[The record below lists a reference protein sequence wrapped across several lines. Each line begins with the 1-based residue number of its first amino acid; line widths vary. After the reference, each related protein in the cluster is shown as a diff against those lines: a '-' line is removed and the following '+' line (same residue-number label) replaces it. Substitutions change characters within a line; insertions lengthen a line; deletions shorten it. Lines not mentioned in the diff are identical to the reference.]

1 MAYTND
7 FVDNMLQL
15 LEPEEVNPE
24 EVGEAQEGVEQVDS
38 DSSSDSSTPEQLN
51 GLSTKECFMKFIE
64 EWQSH
69 TPLVTSQWWKADDM
83 SKIYSLLAAP

>member
-1 MAYTND
+1 MAYTNE

-24 EVGEAQEGVEQVDS
+24 EVEEAQEEVEQIDS
-38 DSSSDSSTPEQLN
+38 DSSSDSSTPEGLN

-69 TPLVTSQWWKADDM
+69 TPEVT
-83 SKIYSLLAAP
+83 